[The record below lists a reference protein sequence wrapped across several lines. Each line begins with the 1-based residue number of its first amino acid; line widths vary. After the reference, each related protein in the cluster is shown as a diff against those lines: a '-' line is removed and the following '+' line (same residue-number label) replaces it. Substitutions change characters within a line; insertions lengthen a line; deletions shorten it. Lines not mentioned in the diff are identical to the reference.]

1 MAHRLCPRRLG
12 YLLASPLRRWLQD
25 PGVILGPYVSEGM
38 TVLEQGPGTGFA
50 LESRPAIARGHA
62 VLLVKQQH
70 HRASVA

>member
-1 MAHRLCPRRLG
+1 
-12 YLLASPLRRWLQD
+12 
-25 PGVILGPYVSEGM
+25 M